1 MAMTATADFTPTSRR
16 RTNEAPASGLGINGL
31 IALALGVAIVVLLVG
46 FGGGAAASGPLEPAS
61 EQSVVVD
68 AIEVYIVQPGDTLWD
83 IAARITPAGGD
94 HGATVDHL
102 SEVAGGAALE
112 IGQRI
117 VIDHAAIG

>member
-1 MAMTATADFTPTSRR
+1 MAMTATADFTASNRTTVTSPR
-16 RTNEAPASGLGINGL
+16 SGLGINGL
-31 IALALGVAIVVLLVG
+31 IALALGIAIVVLLVG

-83 IAARITPAGGD
+83 IAARITPEGGD
-94 HGATVDHL
+94 HRATVDHL
-102 SEVAGGAALE
+102 SEVAGGASLE